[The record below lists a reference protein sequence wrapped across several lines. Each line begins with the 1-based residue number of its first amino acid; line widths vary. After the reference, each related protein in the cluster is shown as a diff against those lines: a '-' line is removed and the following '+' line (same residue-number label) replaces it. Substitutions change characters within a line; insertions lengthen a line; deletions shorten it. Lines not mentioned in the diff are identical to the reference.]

1 MTSHSQERRRFL
13 VAAVTLTGA
22 AVVGPTLIL
31 SSQAWASG
39 DRTALVR
46 IVRLMYPHEA
56 ISDEVYAEVLEQAMD
71 MVANDRDFV
80 TLLSE
85 ADRQLNDSSA
95 GDFMAASPEAQ
106 LAALQAIQGQPYFA
120 GIQAA
125 VSNRLY
131 SHQGSWDMLNYGGP
145 SYPHGG
151 YIDRGAGDIDWLPET
166 KS

>member
-1 MTSHSQERRRFL
+1 MTTHSQERRRFL

-22 AVVGPTLIL
+22 AVVGPSLIL
-31 SSQAWASG
+31 SSQAWAG
-39 DRTALVR
+39 GNHDALVR
-46 IVRLMYPHEA
+46 VVRLMYPHEA
-56 ISDEVYAEVLEQAMD
+56 ISDAVYAEVLDQAMA
-71 MVANDRDFV
+71 MVASDKDF
-80 TLLSE
+80 E
-85 ADRQLNDSSA
+85 AMLADASKQLDDSAA
-95 GDFMAASPEAQ
+95 GNFMTASPEAQ
-106 LAALQAIQGQPYFA
+106 LAALQAVQDQPYFA

-131 SHQGSWDMLNYGGP
+131 SHEGSWDMLNYGGP

>member
-13 VAAVTLTGA
+13 VAAVTMTGA
-22 AVVGPTLIL
+22 AVVGPSLIL
-31 SSQAWASG
+31 SSQAWAGG

-56 ISDEVYAEVLEQAMD
+56 ISDEVYAEVLDQAMD
-71 MVANDRDFV
+71 MVVNARDFE
-80 TLLSE
+80 TLLAE
-85 ADRQLNDSSA
+85 ALRQLNDSSA

-120 GIQAA
+120 GIQSA

-131 SHQGSWDMLNYGGP
+131 SHEGSWDMLNYGGP

-151 YIDRGAGDIDWLPET
+151 YVDRGAGDIDWLPQA